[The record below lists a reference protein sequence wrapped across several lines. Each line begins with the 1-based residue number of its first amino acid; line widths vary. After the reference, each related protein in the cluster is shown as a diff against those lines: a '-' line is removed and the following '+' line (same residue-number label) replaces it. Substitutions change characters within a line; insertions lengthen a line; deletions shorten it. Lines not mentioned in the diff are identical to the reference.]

1 MIDFEIMEK
10 ALKLAWIERL
20 KTHNDA
26 SWKAIPEFCTSQY
39 GGISFLIDCQYD
51 FKSLYLENLP
61 DFYCAV
67 LNYWQD
73 FNNPTPHNENTS
85 IDAEIIWSNRNI
97 KIVGKPIF
105 YNSWFKKGIIRLRDL
120 LNENYNFL
128 SLVELKEKFN
138 FVTPFTT
145 YYGLIKAIKAK

>member
-1 MIDFEIMEK
+1 MLLNPVSVCSANATLTFNFIWEDKRAKIKKTTIIRERQQGGLKMIDLEIMEK
-10 ALKLAWIERL
+10 ARKLAWIERL

-61 DFYCAV
+61 DFYCTV

-73 FNNPTPHNENTS
+73 FNNPTPHNKNTS
-85 IDAEIIWSNRNI
+85 IDAEII
-97 KIVGKPIF
+97 
-105 YNSWFKKGIIRLRDL
+105 
-120 LNENYNFL
+120 
-128 SLVELKEKFN
+128 
-138 FVTPFTT
+138 
-145 YYGLIKAIKAK
+145 